1 MATKKKPSLRALI
14 HPSYT
19 WLMTK
24 FHDTSEPGLVIVSV
38 KTLQD
43 MVNEVEKTAATIYPD
58 DLPDSLHYS
67 LKDVNYV
74 LRRLTE
80 MDAQGQIVGNEDVRV
95 FGDSFQRRFA
105 ELLEHL
111 ENIDAER

>member
-14 HPSYT
+14 HPSYSY
-19 WLMTK
+19 LITK
-24 FHDTSEPGLVIVSV
+24 FHDTSEPALVIVSV
-38 KTLQD
+38 KSLQE
-43 MVNEVEKTAATIYPD
+43 MVNEVEKTAASIYPD

-67 LKDVNYV
+67 LEDVNYV

-80 MDAQGQIVGNEDVRV
+80 MDAQGQIAGNEDVRV
-95 FGDSFQRRFA
+95 FADSFRHRFT

-111 ENIDAER
+111 ENIDADK